1 MLRALTWQTTGG
13 WTDAGRARFMIKTL
27 SPKVA
32 LAAVYAERYVL
43 SLVYL
48 YLTWVEFHKLS
59 LIWLGPANAAGAEA
73 VPAARHVILL
83 FLNFFVALLLLLG
96 RRAAVPPQ
104 KPKDI
109 VIPLATSFFN
119 LTYYAA
125 RWFPASLL
133 KSLCSPDWQ
142 TRFTAT
148 GLFLGLCGPAVAIW
162 SILFLGRSFGI
173 FVVVRKVILDG
184 PYRWVRHP
192 MYLGYIFMLVGL
204 ALVNFSAVYLVLVS
218 THIGLLVYRARLEEA
233 RLSEH
238 SAEYRDY
245 TKRTGFILP
254 KLRRPASD

>member
-1 MLRALTWQTTGG
+1 M
-13 WTDAGRARFMIKTL
+13 MKTL

-32 LAAVYAERYVL
+32 LTAVYSERYVL

-48 YLTWVEFHKLS
+48 YLTWVEFHKLC
-59 LIWLGPANAAGAEA
+59 LIWLGPVSNAGAEA
-73 VPAARHVILL
+73 IPAARHVILL

-104 KPKDI
+104 KLKDI

-119 LTYYAA
+119 LTYYTTL
-125 RWFPASLL
+125 WFPASLL
-133 KSLCSPDWQ
+133 KNLCSPDWQ
-142 TRFTAT
+142 MRFTVT
-148 GLFLGLCGPAVAIW
+148 GLSLGLMGPAVAIW
-162 SILFLGRSFGI
+162 SLLFLGRSFGI
-173 FVVVRKVILDG
+173 FVVVRKVVLDG

-192 MYLGYIFMLVGL
+192 MYLGYICMLVGL

-218 THIGLLVYRARLEEA
+218 THIGLLLYRAHLEEA

-238 SAEYRDY
+238 SAEYREY

-254 KLRRPASD
+254 KLRRSALD